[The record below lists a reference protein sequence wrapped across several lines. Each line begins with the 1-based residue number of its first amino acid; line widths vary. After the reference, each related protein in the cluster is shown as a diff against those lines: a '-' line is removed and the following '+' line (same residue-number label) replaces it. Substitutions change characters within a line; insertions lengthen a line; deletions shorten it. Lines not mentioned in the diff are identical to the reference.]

1 MTDKPSNGSQP
12 DYDQPPTAEE
22 TNATSAM
29 ADDPY
34 DPYALAADP
43 RDLRINDANLPE
55 TARRLGQHLA
65 QRPLLFDRGGPA
77 RLRIDPERNSALV
90 EPLKAEGVIYEAHE
104 ACRPYRVES
113 SGERRDVTLPDR
125 VAKLYLANSHA
136 WSLRPLDGIT
146 TTPLLSPSG
155 ACRVAT
161 GYDPETR
168 FWCQDVPSL
177 QVPDAPTRED
187 AEKALYTLRRFLRT
201 FAFADGKRVSLDGL
215 PVIDIN
221 KPPGADES
229 AALVGLLTAVCRSSL
244 PLAPALLVRAPSFSG
259 AGVGKGLL
267 VRVITAIAYGIAP
280 RAMTAG
286 GSVEE
291 MDKRLVAALIGAD
304 PVIFLDNVNG
314 TSLRS
319 DMLAS
324 AITER
329 PAYVRILGSS
339 TTRSLNPSA
348 FIAVTGNGL
357 SIAEDLARRFVVVE
371 LDAGM
376 EDPEARPFGGDI
388 LKDALEHRAELLSA
402 ALTIWRWGRQSG
414 ADLSTGRPL
423 GSFNLWAAWVRDP
436 LFTLGCA
443 DPVARISDAKAD
455 DPERRHIVEIYQFWW
470 KRHHDLPVT
479 VASLDEE
486 VKGVIDPFRGSRQ
499 SITARVNQLVGTRAT
514 GFVLTRQRPVGHWS
528 ADLYKLQRTDAVAPT
543 ENRRGHRDH
552 PATSPEEEDPPF

>member
-1 MTDKPSNGSQP
+1 MTDQNPNESE
-12 DYDQPPTAEE
+12 DDMPPTAAEAD
-22 TNATSAM
+22 TSSAM
-29 ADDPY
+29 ADDPH
-34 DPYALAADP
+34 DPYALAPDP
-43 RDLRINDANLPE
+43 RALRINDANLPE
-55 TARRLGQHLA
+55 TARHLGQHLA
-65 QRPLLFDRGGPA
+65 NRPLLFDRGGPA
-77 RLRIDPERNSALV
+77 RLRIDPERNSAHV
-90 EPLKAEGVIYEAHE
+90 EALKAEGIIYEAHE
-104 ACRPYRVES
+104 ACRPHRIDS
-113 SGERRDVTLPDR
+113 SGEQREVTLPEK
-125 VAKLYLANSHA
+125 VARLYLANPQA

-146 TTPLLSPSG
+146 TTPLLSESG
-155 ACRVAT
+155 ACRVST

-177 QVPDAPTRED
+177 HIPDAPTRED
-187 AEKALYTLRRFLRT
+187 AEQALYTLRHFLRT
-201 FAFADGKRVSLDGL
+201 FAFADGKRVNLDRL
-215 PVIDIN
+215 PAIDIN
-221 KPPGADES
+221 QPPGADES

-357 SIAEDLARRFVVVE
+357 SLSEDLARRFVVVE

-376 EDPEARPFGGDI
+376 EDPEARPFRGNV
-388 LKDALEHRAELLSA
+388 LKDALEQRAELLGA
-402 ALTIWRWGRQSG
+402 ALTIWRWGRMSS
-414 ADLSTGRPL
+414 ADIAPGRAL
-423 GSFNLWAAWVRDP
+423 GSFNTWAVWVRDP
-436 LFTLGCA
+436 LLALGCA
-443 DPVARISDAKAD
+443 DPVSRISDAKAD
-455 DPERRHIVEIYQFWW
+455 DPERRHIVEIYQIWW

-479 VASLDEE
+479 IANLDEE

-499 SITARVNQLVGTRAT
+499 SITARVSQLVGTRAA
-514 GFVLTRQRPVGHWS
+514 GFVLTRKRSVGHWS
-528 ADLYKLQRTDAVAPT
+528 ADLYALQRADAVALP
-543 ENRRGHRDH
+543 ENHRDRRDH

>member
-1 MTDKPSNGSQP
+1 MSNQNESE
-12 DYDQPPTAEE
+12 DDMPPTAAEAS
-22 TNATSAM
+22 NAM
-29 ADDPY
+29 ADAPY
-34 DPYALAADP
+34 DPYALAPGA
-43 RDLRINDANLPE
+43 RALRINDANLPE
-55 TARRLGQHLA
+55 TARHLGQHLA
-65 QRPLLFDRGGPA
+65 NRPLLFDRGGPA
-77 RLRIDPERNSALV
+77 RLKIDPERNSALV
-90 EPLKAEGVIYEAHE
+90 EPLKAEGIIYEAHDV
-104 ACRPYRVES
+104 CQPYRIDS
-113 SGERRDVTLPDR
+113 SGEERDVTLPEK
-125 VAKLYLANSHA
+125 VARLYLANPHA

-146 TTPLLSPSG
+146 TTPMLSESG
-155 ACRVAT
+155 ACRVST

-177 QVPDAPTRED
+177 HIPDAPTRED
-187 AEKALYTLRRFLRT
+187 AEQALSLLRHFLKT
-201 FAFADGKRVSLDGL
+201 FAFADGKRVNLDRL

-221 KPPGADES
+221 QPPGTDES

-357 SIAEDLARRFVVVE
+357 SLSEDLARRFVVVE
-371 LDAGM
+371 MDAGM
-376 EDPEARPFGGDI
+376 EDPEARPFRGNV
-388 LKDALEHRAELLSA
+388 LKDALEQRAELLGA
-402 ALTIWRWGRQSG
+402 ALTIWRWGRMSS
-414 ADLSTGRPL
+414 ADIAPGRAL
-423 GSFNLWAAWVRDP
+423 GSFNTWAAWVRDP
-436 LFTLGCA
+436 LLALGCA
-443 DPVARISDAKAD
+443 DPVSRISDAKAD
-455 DPERRHIVEIYQFWW
+455 DPERRHIAEIFQIWW
-470 KRHHDLPVT
+470 ERHHDLPVFIRD
-479 VASLDEE
+479 LHEE
-486 VKGVIDPFRGSRQ
+486 VLAVIDPVRGTRQ
-499 SITARVNQLVGTRAT
+499 SITARIAKLVGTRAA
-514 GFVLTRQRPVGHWS
+514 GFVLTRKRSAGHWS
-528 ADLYKLQRTDAVAPT
+528 ADLYALERTDETTAP
-543 ENRRGHRDH
+543 ENHRDRRDH
-552 PATSPEEEDPPF
+552 PVTSPEDDDSQF